1 MDPSLRRRGYCAA
14 VVGAV
19 LMMLCLEH
27 VELFAAGVR
36 SACAGLTDCLRMVCR
51 VPNFGLFV

>member
-19 LMMLCLEH
+19 LMMPCLEH
-27 VELFAAGVR
+27 VELFAKR
-36 SACAGLTDCLRMVCR
+36 SGDILPLY
-51 VPNFGLFV
+51 GYQ